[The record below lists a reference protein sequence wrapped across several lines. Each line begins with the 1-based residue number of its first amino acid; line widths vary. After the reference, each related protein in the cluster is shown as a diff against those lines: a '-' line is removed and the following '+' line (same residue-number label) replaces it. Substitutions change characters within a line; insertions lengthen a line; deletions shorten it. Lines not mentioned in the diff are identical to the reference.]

1 MLKATQM
8 LNDTNNRI
16 TTQLQHFNIHLNECI
31 QRINEFKKWYVA
43 VDKNKIHVHFLN
55 TYQQALNF
63 LNEALAKYD
72 CLWRIVSNQ
81 ASIWECSHITEV
93 VTTLNHTMRLLPPS
107 LQINHQPNAATQT
120 SYDQQKITIQGYLP
134 IFDVHH
140 YDLIQASA
148 IPQRLNNNLFVIPE
162 IHEGILGLN
171 YDEQLYF
178 EISREELDNS
188 FALNTTSYMI
198 QLRALYNIQMHPNCL
213 ITQVYNSYEGK
224 NCSTQHFQMHSIILK
239 KLYTPNTWIYAT
251 PSPTVA
257 YALCN
262 GQRSEIVLKEEGIIQ
277 LTSDCSLT
285 TKEIILLSE
294 QRDLSTNLKVYFKP
308 FAANINSSVA
318 IETVPILNGST
329 LLEATGSFST
339 IVQEAYKNQEL
350 SKNMAWKKLHSHAFN
365 FPINLIIVIGLTSIF
380 ILILIRKNIQSFCK
394 TQQSS
399 QTQEPNWYDP
409 TPAAN
414 NETSI

>member
-8 LNDTNNRI
+8 LNDPNNRI

-55 TYQQALNF
+55 TYLKALNF

-81 ASIWECSHITEV
+81 ASSWECSHITEV
-93 VTTLNHTMRLLPPS
+93 VATLNHTIRLLAPS
-107 LQINHQPNAATQT
+107 VQIHHQTNAATQT

-140 YDLIQASA
+140 YDFIQASA

-198 QLRALYNIQMHPNCL
+198 QLRALYNIQMNCL

-224 NCSTQHFQMHSIILK
+224 NCSTQHFQMQSIILK
-239 KLYTPNTWIYAT
+239 KLYTPNPWIYAT

-285 TKEIILLSE
+285 MKEIILLSE
-294 QRDLSTNLKVYFKP
+294 QRDLSATLKVYFKP

-318 IETVPILNGST
+318 IKTVPILNGST

-350 SKNMAWKKLHSHAFN
+350 SKNMAWKEFRSHAFN